1 LALAKNIQPM
11 AEITLKN
18 VTADFPIYGNQVSFR
33 NALFGRVVGG
43 VLRRPSDAGNRVI
56 VRALDNISLAINHGD
71 QLGIIGHNGA
81 GKSTMLRVLAGI
93 YEPSLGTITIDG
105 HVSPLFDV
113 SAGLDLDDSG
123 YENIVTCAL
132 LLGMSRDEIERK
144 IPDIAEFSELSDY
157 LALPTRT
164 YSTGMLVR
172 LGFAI
177 ATAIDP
183 EILLLDEWLGA
194 GDARFATR
202 AAKRVEEMI
211 ERSSIMVLASHS
223 DELIRQMCNRVILL
237 AHGRVVAD
245 GPTTDVLDMYMR
257 MNKEGTPE
265 NPQSG
270 AEVQESIQVSRQSS
284 TAAV

>member
-1 LALAKNIQPM
+1 M
-11 AEITLKN
+11 AEISLKN
-18 VTADFPIYGNQVSFR
+18 VTADFPIYGSQVSLR
-33 NALFGRVVGG
+33 NVIFGRVVGG
-43 VLRRPSDAGNRVI
+43 VLRRPSDTGNRVV
-56 VRALDNISLAINHGD
+56 VRALDNVSLTINHGD
-71 QLGIIGHNGA
+71 QLGLIGHNGA
-81 GKSTMLRVLAGI
+81 GKSTLLRVLAGI
-93 YEPSLGTITIDG
+93 YEPSLGSVTVDG
-105 HVSPLFDV
+105 HVSPLFNV
-113 SAGLDLDDSG
+113 SAGLDIDDSG

-144 IPDIAEFSELSDY
+144 LPEIAEFSELSDY
-157 LALPTRT
+157 LALPART

-177 ATAIDP
+177 ATAIEP

-202 AAKRVEEMI
+202 AAKRVEAMI

-237 AHGRVVAD
+237 DHGRVLAD
-245 GPTTDVLDMYMR
+245 GPTKDVLEMYMR
-257 MNKEGTPE
+257 MNKEELPGKA
-265 NPQSG
+265 QSD
-270 AEVQESIQVSRQSS
+270 AANQDLDQVSRQSS

>member
-1 LALAKNIQPM
+1 M
-11 AEITLKN
+11 AGITLKN

-43 VLRRPSDAGNRVI
+43 VLRGPSETESRVT
-56 VRALDNISLAINHGD
+56 VRALDNVSLTINHGD

-81 GKSTMLRVLAGI
+81 GKSTLLRVLAGI
-93 YEPSLGTITIDG
+93 YEPALGTVTIDG
-105 HVSPLFDV
+105 HVSPLFNV
-113 SAGLDLDDSG
+113 SPGLDLDDSG

-132 LLGMSRDEIERK
+132 LLGMTREEIERK
-144 IPDIAEFSELSDY
+144 LPEIAAFTELSDY
-157 LALPTRT
+157 LALPART
-164 YSTGMLVR
+164 YSSGMLVR

-183 EILLLDEWLGA
+183 EILLLDEGLGA

-202 AAKRVEEMI
+202 AARRVEAMI

-237 AHGRVVAD
+237 DHGRILAD
-245 GPTTDVLDMYMR
+245 GPTKDVIDMYTL
-257 MNKEGTPE
+257 MNKEEQPGTLQPGE
-265 NPQSG
+265 DQDVDRISH
-270 AEVQESIQVSRQSS
+270 QSS

>member
-1 LALAKNIQPM
+1 M
-11 AEITLKN
+11 AEIILEN

-43 VLRRPSDAGNRVI
+43 VLRRPNDIGTRAI
-56 VRALDNISLAINHGD
+56 VRALDNVSLTINHGD
-71 QLGIIGHNGA
+71 QIGIIGHNGA

-93 YEPSLGTITIDG
+93 YEPSLGSITVDG

-113 SAGLDLDDSG
+113 SAGLDPDDSG

-144 IPDIAEFSELSDY
+144 MPQIEAFSELSDY
-157 LALPTRT
+157 LSLPART

-172 LGFAI
+172 LSFAI

-194 GDARFATR
+194 GDARFAAR
-202 AAKRVEEMI
+202 ATKRVEAMI

-223 DELIRQMCNRVILL
+223 DELIRQMCSRVILL
-237 AHGRVVAD
+237 DHGRVLAD
-245 GPTTDVLDMYMR
+245 GPTSDVLDMYMR
-257 MNKEGTPE
+257 MNKEELPGKV
-265 NPQSG
+265 QSD
-270 AEVQESIQVSRQSS
+270 AANQDLDQISRQSS
-284 TAAV
+284 TAAVQ